1 MSESRFTRWVGE
13 MKRRRLF
20 GVLVLYVLGAWAVL
34 QVAGLLFPGWHIP
47 DEAIRFV
54 WIGAVLLFPV
64 ACLFSWFYD
73 VSPQGIAR
81 TAPEGDAVLPLTRTD
96 YGILGVIASI
106 TLIVV
111 AGVAQ
116 QSLALREAPVA
127 SLAEYVDAP
136 PNSIAVLPFV
146 NMSDNAENEYFSDG
160 ITEQLL
166 NELAKIP
173 SLHVAARTS
182 SFYFK
187 GRNESMRKMGAQLG
201 VRTLLEGSVRRIG
214 NRVRVTAQLINAHDG
229 YHLWSETYDRDLDD
243 IFRVQDDI
251 AGAIVTSLQV
261 SLADREKARLDR
273 IPTNSTE
280 AFDLYLRA
288 MSERRTF
295 AADAITRSNALLEEA
310 TRLDPEFALAIDALA
325 FGYVLDVFY
334 GTRSIDDAV
343 ELAVPLLDKAIE
355 LQPDLEEAYASYGL
369 LYNRLQKFPEA
380 NEHFETALR
389 INPNYFG
396 GLVNYGLNLV
406 HQGRLKEASANYIRA
421 QALDPLNANL
431 NSNLGALLMLM
442 GEPDEGFRFMR
453 KAADIDPSNR
463 QVKAGITSWM
473 VRYGRL
479 VDAVL
484 NGRALAVE
492 APDHARNNVSL
503 AEAYLLLGMTD
514 EAKAIMQRADS
525 LGVGDGYLVD
535 IRRKIWAA
543 EGDFDGY
550 IEEAERAFEAIDLE
564 PGSPLSA
571 SDKQVVYRYGVA
583 LIYRRQYAD
592 AAEHLYW
599 AVGGDEGIAA
609 ITYDFIYEI
618 KPLALTYLE
627 TDRTGQAEA
636 LLRRSLNLAL
646 EANANGW
653 ATPQIHYRIA
663 EIHAMLGDID
673 AAAASLNTAFD
684 KGWRGLGDLEYGI
697 YWQHLQDNEAIN
709 AVKVRIIE
717 DVAQQRRRV
726 QAALFG

>member
-1 MSESRFTRWVGE
+1 
-13 MKRRRLF
+13 MKRRQLF
-20 GVLVLYVLGAWAVL
+20 GVLVLYVLGAWGVL

-47 DEAIRFV
+47 DEAIRYV

-64 ACLFSWFYD
+64 ACLFGWFYD

-81 TAPEGDAVLPLTRTD
+81 TAPAGDAVLPLNRGD
-96 YGILGVIASI
+96 YGILAAFASI
-106 TLIVV
+106 TLIIV

-116 QSLALREAPVA
+116 QSLALRDAPDAPTAVQ
-127 SLAEYVDAP
+127 LDAP

-146 NMSDNAENEYFSDG
+146 NMSDSAENEYFSDG

-251 AGAIVTSLQV
+251 AGAIVRSLQV
-261 SLADREKARLDR
+261 NLADRDKARLDR
-273 IPTNSTE
+273 VPTGNAE

-288 MSERRTF
+288 MAERRTF
-295 AADAITRSNALLEEA
+295 AAEAITRSNELLEQA
-310 TRLDPEFALAIDALA
+310 MRLDPQFALAIDALA
-325 FGYVLDVFY
+325 YGYVLDVFY
-334 GTRSIDDAV
+334 GTRSVDDAV
-343 ELAVPLLDKAIE
+343 DLAAPLLDKAIE

-369 LYNRLQKFPEA
+369 LYNRLQRFPEA

-406 HQGRLKEASANYIRA
+406 HQGRLKEASANYMRA

-453 KAADIDPSNR
+453 KAAEIDPSNR
-463 QVKAGITSWM
+463 QVRVGMTSWM

-484 NGRALAVE
+484 NGRALAEE
-492 APDHARNNVSL
+492 APDHAWNNAAL
-503 AEAYLLLGMTD
+503 AEAYLLLGMID
-514 EAKAIMQRADS
+514 EAKSIVRRTGDGGIS
-525 LGVGDGYLVD
+525 DGYLID
-535 IRRKIWAA
+535 LRRKIWAA
-543 EGDFDGY
+543 EGDFDAY
-550 IEEAERAFEAIDLE
+550 VEESVRAFEALDLE

-571 SDKQVVYRYGVA
+571 SDKQVVYRHGIA

-592 AAEHLYW
+592 AAEQLYW
-599 AVGGDEGIAA
+599 AVGGDDGIAA

-618 KPLALTYLE
+618 KPLALAYQH
-627 TDRTGQAEA
+627 TGQTDQADA
-636 LLRRSLNLAL
+636 LLRRSLDLAL
-646 EANANGW
+646 AANANGW
-653 ATPQIHYRIA
+653 DTPQIHYRMA
-663 EIHAMLGDID
+663 EIHALLGQID
-673 AAAASLNTAFD
+673 DAVAHLETAFD
-684 KGWRGLGDLEYGI
+684 KGWRGLADLEYGI
-697 YWQHLQDNEAIN
+697 YWRDLQDNEAVN
-709 AVKVRIIE
+709 TVKVRILE
-717 DVAQQRRRV
+717 DVAEQRRRL
-726 QAALFG
+726 QDAHSG